1 MGAPDTKYVNP
12 ATINGGFPLPPESEI
27 VREVA
32 SRHDLCSS
40 ETRIRLPRE
49 LGPRAVRRV
58 ICVGCDQI
66 YEATRVEDTGE
77 VEASEAIPFTPVL
90 ALAPAPDEIDRML
103 PEGAP
108 AARKPRLRL
117 AISERVPSVRLP
129 SLPKPTLSGADIKL
143 PSVPKLDWRWLSM
156 PVAALVVFVVLSSLQ
171 GSEPD
176 PVSAGNE
183 VAASAVGPETS
194 ATKEER
200 IGGARRAGGATTP
213 GTAKLINQGTFS
225 LALPKGWG
233 RISPPGGA
241 TFAAIAPDGE
251 ADVTLWV
258 NRDPKLDFPLFE
270 ATSLAQLETLAGSA
284 EVVERNVGPS
294 IDKSS
299 IKIAPAE
306 APKGAPTYEVVLRG
320 AGKNWYYLATT
331 VMPGAAKSITDAV
344 ELIQGSFIPFGGKG

>member
-12 ATINGGFPLPPESEI
+12 ATINGGFPMPFEGEI
-27 VREVA
+27 VREVS
-32 SRHDLCSS
+32 SRHHVCGS

-49 LGPRAVRRV
+49 LGPRAVRRIV
-58 ICVGCDQI
+58 CVGCDQI
-66 YEATRVEDTGE
+66 YEATRVEDTGQ

-90 ALAPAPDEIDRML
+90 ALAPAPDEVDRML

-108 AARKPRLRL
+108 
-117 AISERVPSVRLP
+117 V
-129 SLPKPTLSGADIKL
+129 ADIKL

-156 PVAALVVFVVLSSLQ
+156 PVAALAVFVVLSSLQ

-176 PVSAGNE
+176 PVSTGNE

-200 IGGARRAGGATTP
+200 TGGARRAGGATTP
-213 GTAKLINQGTFS
+213 GTAKLINEGTFS

-258 NRDPKLDFPLFE
+258 NHDPKLDFPLFE

-320 AGKNWYYLATT
+320 AGNNWYYLATT
-331 VMPGAAKSITDAV
+331 VMPGAGKSATDGV
-344 ELIQGSFIPFGGKG
+344 ELIQGSFIPFGGKD